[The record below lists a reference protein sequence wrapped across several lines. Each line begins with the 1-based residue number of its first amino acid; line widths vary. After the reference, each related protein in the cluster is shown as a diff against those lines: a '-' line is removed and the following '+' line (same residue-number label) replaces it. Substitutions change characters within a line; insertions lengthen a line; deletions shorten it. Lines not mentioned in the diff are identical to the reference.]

1 MLKED
6 NNLFKFATKETSQD
20 SFFSWVINWFNY
32 EDVEYHNFARDFLE
46 EIAPSGLVNQ
56 INDISSIKIIRQI
69 FNIDILLVLNM
80 KDGKQNFLII
90 ENKTNS
96 ELGEHQ
102 LNTIIYYTKLVSE
115 LKNEKNKG
123 KLEKFRINTDVDK
136 FETKVYSVLIKT
148 GIKYKNNTNDK
159 ENIYNAISNLS
170 KDKFGYNYYINCKT
184 YIDKNLKKHIK
195 KHIKFI
201 NTPNELEKLVNVI
214 LKYKHI
220 DSLIENYY
228 DMLFFNLT
236 NNSLL
241 SKSENYI
248 NSIAKKGILEENKT
262 HFRTNYM
269 CFECFRKLT
278 SDDFDKFNTQ
288 TSHINLD
295 KLNIPIL
302 NEKNVIVDTLNFDKG
317 NYFKNRFTKDGIWL
331 EEQPKFD
338 ETIGY
343 IYLFTKEI
351 NYFSNNTYYTFKG
364 LFRLKKREDNINHW
378 EKCNISKNGKISIKK
393 TDIEKYITNEE
404 KLSN

>member
-32 EDVEYHNFARDFLE
+32 EDVEYHNFARDFLK
-46 EIAPSGLVNQ
+46 EIAPSDLVNQ
-56 INDISSIKIIRQI
+56 IDNISSIKIIRQI

-80 KDGKQNFLII
+80 KDGTQNFLII
-90 ENKTNS
+90 ENKTIS
-96 ELGEHQ
+96 KLGQQQ
-102 LNTIIYYTKLVSE
+102 LDTIIYYTKLVSE

-123 KLEKFRINTDVDK
+123 KLEKFRIDTNVDN

-148 GIKYKNNTNDK
+148 GIKYKDNANDK
-159 ENIYNAISNLS
+159 ENIDNALSNLS
-170 KDKFGYNYYINCKT
+170 KDKIEYNYYINCKT
-184 YIDKNLKKHIK
+184 YIDKNLK

-228 DMLFFNLT
+228 DMLSFNLT
-236 NNSLL
+236 NDSLL
-241 SKSENYI
+241 SQNENNI
-248 NSIAKKGILEENKT
+248 NFIAENGILEENKT

-269 CFECFRKLT
+269 CFECFRNLT
-278 SDDFDKFNTQ
+278 SVDFENFDTRRSSIK
-288 TSHINLD
+288 LD

-302 NEKNVIVDTLNFDKG
+302 NEKIVIVDTLDFDNG
-317 NYFKNRFTKDGIWL
+317 NDFKNIFIQDDIWK
-331 EEQPKFD
+331 EEQPKYN
-338 ETIGY
+338 EKIGY

-364 LFRLKKREDNINHW
+364 LFRLLKRVDNINYW
-378 EKCNISKNGKISIKK
+378 KKCNISNNGKISIKE
-393 TDIEKYITNEE
+393 TDIEKYITDEE
-404 KLSN
+404 NLSN